1 VTSRSA
7 TGASERSSK
16 ADEPAHERAWI
27 WFGAVGSILFLAQV
41 ALTDL
46 GRAPGWDEAI
56 YLSQV
61 DPDVPT
67 LPFAAS
73 RARGIVVL
81 VAPLVAAGLPLTAI
95 RAVLALGSSAAL
107 VAAAAAWRPIVGTRI
122 AAAAAATIGG
132 TWLVLFSGAEVMPNL
147 WSAIALLGV
156 CGLFARGLA
165 AGWYRQSWPT
175 LALLAGA
182 AVMRPLDAVVVAVV
196 LAVVSMRRDADLWWP
211 LGVLGATLAGAL
223 PWLVEMSIRFGG
235 PVGAVGEALAV
246 GHVEGGADIVETTR
260 LHLALADGPL
270 IGPDAGPIPVPAALW
285 WLAVLW
291 LAGWYG
297 RRAADPARLGA
308 LVGFACGLGLL
319 LVYLVGVDGG
329 APRFLLPAIALL
341 TMAAAAGVTALERPG
356 QVAVG
361 IAAAAWI
368 AIQVS
373 WLATIHDETVAAR
386 AAAASAG
393 QTVRELAGHGDCLI
407 VTTDD
412 APQLGYASGCRV
424 RWVRGDETL
433 RLPEE
438 GPVFSVL
445 GPSAPVRPG
454 TSLGNPVV
462 LGRYLIYPLE
472 DADTT

>member
-1 VTSRSA
+1 V
-7 TGASERSSK
+7 RSSK
-16 ADEPAHERAWI
+16 TDGYARERAWI
-27 WFGAVGSILFLAQV
+27 WFGAVGLVLFLAQV

-95 RAVLALGSSAAL
+95 RTVLALGSSAAL

-122 AAAAAATIGG
+122 AAAAAATIGLS
-132 TWLVLFSGAEVMPNL
+132 WLGLFSGAEVMPNL
-147 WSAIALLGV
+147 WSGIMLLGV

-165 AGWYRQSWPT
+165 AEWFRPSWPT
-175 LALLAGA
+175 LVLLAGA
-182 AVMRPLDAVVVAVV
+182 AVMRPIDAVVVAVV
-196 LAVVSMRRDADLWWP
+196 LVGVSMRRDADLWWP
-211 LGVLGATLAGAL
+211 LGVLGAVLAGVV
-223 PWLVEMSIRFGG
+223 PWLLEMSVRFGG
-235 PVGAVGEALAV
+235 PVGAIREALAV
-246 GHVEGGADIVETTR
+246 GRVEGGADIVETTR

-270 IGPDAGPIPVPAALW
+270 TGPDSGPIPVPAVLW

-297 RRAADPARLGA
+297 RRAVEPARLGA
-308 LVGFACGLGLL
+308 LVGFACGVGLL
-319 LVYLVGVDGG
+319 LVYLVGVDGV

-356 QVAVG
+356 RIGVG

-368 AIQVS
+368 ALQVS
-373 WLATIHDETVAAR
+373 WLGPIHDETVTVPE
-386 AAAASAG
+386 ASTDAG
-393 QTVRELAGHGDCLI
+393 RTIRGPAGPGD
-407 VTTDD
+407 
-412 APQLGYASGCRV
+412 
-424 RWVRGDETL
+424 
-433 RLPEE
+433 RL
-438 GPVFSVL
+438 S
-445 GPSAPVRPG
+445 
-454 TSLGNPVV
+454 
-462 LGRYLIYPLE
+462 
-472 DADTT
+472 